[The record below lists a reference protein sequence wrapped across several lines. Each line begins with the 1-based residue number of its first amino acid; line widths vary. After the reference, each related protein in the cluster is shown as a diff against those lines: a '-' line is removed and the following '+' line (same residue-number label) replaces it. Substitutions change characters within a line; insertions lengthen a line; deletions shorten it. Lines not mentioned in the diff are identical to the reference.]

1 MRIKQEEL
9 PTAMQFMQQV
19 WEETDG
25 KDQMYINEKDEFWVE
40 NVMKRFLKLHKDKIK
55 YEYDQYQFFLEGYK
69 NGSASI
75 SEVTNAHNEFLKL
88 LE

>member
-1 MRIKQEEL
+1 MTIKQEEL
-9 PTAMQFMQQV
+9 PTAESFLKERGAIKGENEYFEDVQSYYL
-19 WEETDG
+19 
-25 KDQMYINEKDEFWVE
+25 DQY
-40 NVMKRFLKLHKDKIK
+40 LKLHKDRIK